1 MLPAWG
7 WDNIPPHGAGA
18 FALPGHRSLGAGAH
32 MSAERLLLQHRG
44 GQSGAWGGA
53 DEQGEGQ
60 KGCPHLLVLT
70 WKG

>member
-1 MLPAWG
+1 
-7 WDNIPPHGAGA
+7 
-18 FALPGHRSLGAGAH
+18 